1 MSASEKLVE
10 RLYFE
15 VVRHRQEHG
24 QDPTELKVTRGDHLR
39 LAMAFT
45 CPLVHYDA
53 RAQKVAFMGVPVR
66 A

>member
-1 MSASEKLVE
+1 MSAAEKLVE

-15 VVRHRQEHG
+15 VVQHRQRHG
-24 QDPTELKVTRGDHLR
+24 ADPAELKVTRGDRLR
-39 LAMAFT
+39 LAMTFT

-53 RAQKVAFMGVPVR
+53 RAQTVAFMGVPVR

>member
-1 MSASEKLVE
+1 MSAGEELVE

-24 QDPTELKVTRGDHLR
+24 HDPAELKLSRGDRLR

-53 RAQKVAFMGVPVR
+53 RAQAVTFMGVPVL